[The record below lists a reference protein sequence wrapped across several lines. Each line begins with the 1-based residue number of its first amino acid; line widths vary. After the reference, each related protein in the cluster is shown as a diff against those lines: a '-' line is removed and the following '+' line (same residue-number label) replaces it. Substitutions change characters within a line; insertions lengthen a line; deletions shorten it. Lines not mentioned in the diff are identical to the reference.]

1 MKLQKGDLIRT
12 ITNKD
17 IADELVKKCGYK
29 VIEEDVKPGENK
41 PKESKPEDNKL
52 KANK

>member
-29 VIEEDVKPGENK
+29 VIEEDAK
-41 PKESKPEDNKL
+41 PKEVKPEDKP